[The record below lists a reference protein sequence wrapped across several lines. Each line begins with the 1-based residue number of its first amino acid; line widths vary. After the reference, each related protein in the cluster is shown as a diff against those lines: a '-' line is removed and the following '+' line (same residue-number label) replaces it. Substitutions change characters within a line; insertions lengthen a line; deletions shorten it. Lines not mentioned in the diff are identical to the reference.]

1 MGWIGYALLVLWEG
15 YWLYVIATDVWS
27 GTTHTTLPV
36 ILTLL
41 AILVGCPLAVFLIW
55 RLLLWILKLFVPA
68 S

>member
-1 MGWIGYALLVLWEG
+1 
-15 YWLYVIATDVWS
+15 
-27 GTTHTTLPV
+27 LPV